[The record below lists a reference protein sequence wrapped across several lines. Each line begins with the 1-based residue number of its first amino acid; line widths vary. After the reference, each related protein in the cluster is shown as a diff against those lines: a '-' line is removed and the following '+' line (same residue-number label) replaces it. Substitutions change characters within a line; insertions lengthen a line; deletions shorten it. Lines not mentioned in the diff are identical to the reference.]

1 MTAAETSQPNPFADE
16 PGPTQPSTAPATSL
30 EPETGSSTKAAVME
44 MVGGLET
51 EMERMDIAKSPTV
64 PKADDPESSDTESE
78 TESAQEPLKEE
89 KAKENEDTKDVES
102 DTEEE
107 NQATKEQ
114 KEATAKESSSDSDS
128 APASRRE
135 STTAVAAAPV
145 AAPAAAVESQSSG
158 DGYMT
163 GGTAAGLFGDAGGGK
178 EPPKVAPRVV

>member
-16 PGPTQPSTAPATSL
+16 SGATQPATAPATSL

-89 KAKENEDTKDVES
+89 KAKENEDTKDVADVES
-102 DTEEE
+102 ETEEE
-107 NQATKEQ
+107 NEATKEQ
-114 KEATAKESSSDSDS
+114 KEPTA
-128 APASRRE
+128 
-135 STTAVAAAPV
+135 
-145 AAPAAAVESQSSG
+145 
-158 DGYMT
+158 
-163 GGTAAGLFGDAGGGK
+163 
-178 EPPKVAPRVV
+178 